1 MRLTLQVP
9 DQRGMLASITGAIA
23 ALGGDI
29 VSLST
34 FWGEDLTTGV
44 ITLKVREPT
53 ATRRQ
58 LVEAMEGLGLDVVDI
73 RQI

>member
-1 MRLTLQVP
+1 LTIQVP
-9 DQRGMLASITGAIA
+9 DEQGMLASITGAIA

-34 FWGEDLTTGV
+34 FWGEDLTAGV
-44 ITLKVREPT
+44 ITIKVRDLT
-53 ATRRQ
+53 TTRRQ
-58 LVEAMEGLGLDVVDI
+58 LVEAMEGLGLGVVDI